1 MNQPIEELRWHYFE
15 IVVFSEFNQLK
26 NWDNIILNFEPI
38 EELRWYY
45 FEIVAGTRRSW
56 GWRQVWWKMTN
67 LGEGC
72 FSRFSFN
79 FKFGLIFFY
88 SKIANLGEGCFSR
101 FWFPKTNRSFESL
114 PLKLLFR
121 VIITNLITN
130 NEHVQSDLE
139 DLDKSSLPRTFL

>member
-1 MNQPIEELRWHYFE
+1 MALVAHLVGIDQLGWRIKTIWRDIFFVFLFCYAFEEVMKE
-15 IVVFSEFNQLK
+15 VAFSELNQ
-26 NWDNIILNFEPI
+26 PI

-79 FKFGLIFFY
+79 FKFGLIFFIWKLQILALDAPQGFDFPRQIWVL
-88 SKIANLGEGCFSR
+88 SPSANLTFFQTPPKIAL
-101 FWFPKTNRSFESL
+101 
-114 PLKLLFR
+114 
-121 VIITNLITN
+121 
-130 NEHVQSDLE
+130 
-139 DLDKSSLPRTFL
+139 